1 VAWRP
6 HAGRA
11 IFLQN
16 VVGWNRTGERMKQDG
31 RSLGLIPLKIVNFH
45 IMLALGERTMHGYA
59 IMQEVYAMTQGS
71 TQLLP
76 GTLYRALKEML
87 EGGLL
92 EENGGFKDTDTGDGR
107 RRYYRL
113 TDRGREAAEV
123 EVQRLSLLVDLA
135 RRKQLARAE
144 PLAASE
150 GNQR

>member
-1 VAWRP
+1 VARN
-6 HAGRA
+6 AQADRA

-16 VVGWNRTGERMKQDG
+16 VVDWNRTGERMRQDG
-31 RSLGLIPLKIVNFH
+31 RSLGLTPLKIVNFH
-45 IMLALGERTMHGYA
+45 IMLALGHRTMHGYA
-59 IMQEVYAMTQGS
+59 IMQEVSAMTHGS

-92 EENGGFKDTDTGDGR
+92 EEYGGFDDTDTADGR

-113 TDRGREAAEV
+113 TERGREAAEV
-123 EVQRLSLLVDLA
+123 EVQRLSELVDLA
-135 RRKQLARAE
+135 RRKQLVRTQ
-144 PLAASE
+144 PLTASE